1 MSIVSA
7 IQLNSGPNIKV
18 NLYDVSTLIEQI
30 ADTDSKMVVLPEN
43 FALMP
48 ENDEDYI
55 KSSEVL
61 GDGQIQNHLSE
72 LASKYKLWIVGGTI
86 PIKST
91 DDNRVMA
98 STITYNDNGERV
110 SLYNKIH
117 LFDVTL
123 PKSKESY
130 NESKYFMPGE
140 KIEVID
146 TPIGRA
152 GIACCYDLRFPELFR
167 LQHEKNIDVIILPAS
182 FTEQTGKVHWETLVK
197 ARAIENLSF
206 VVSSCQGGYHI
217 NGKKTYGHSM
227 IVNPWGQTLDI
238 IEKGKGF
245 ISAAIDLTQLRSI
258 RENFPV
264 LDHMKLLNK
273 K

>member
-1 MSIVSA
+1 MSKVSA
-7 IQLNSGPNIKV
+7 IQLNSGPNVKV
-18 NLYDVSTLIEQI
+18 NLYDVKTFIEQI
-30 ADTDSKMVVLPEN
+30 ADLGSKMVVLPEN

-48 ENDEDYI
+48 ENDADYI
-55 KSSEVL
+55 KHAEEL
-61 GDGQIQNHLSE
+61 GDGQIQNYLSD
-72 LASKYKLWIVGGTI
+72 LASSYKIWIVGGTI
-86 PIKST
+86 PIRSK
-91 DDNRVMA
+91 DKDRVMA
-98 STITYNDNGERV
+98 STITFNEKGEQV

-130 NESKYFMPGE
+130 NESKYFMAGD

-167 LQHEKNIDVIILPAS
+167 LQHEQKIDVIILPAS
-182 FTEQTGKVHWETLVK
+182 FTQQTGKVHWETLIK

-217 NGKKTYGHSM
+217 NGKKTFGHTM
-227 IVNPWGQTLDI
+227 IVNPWGQTLDLL
-238 IEKGKGF
+238 ENGKGF
-245 ISAAIDLTQLRSI
+245 ISSDIDLSQLKSI

-264 LDHMKLLNK
+264 LEHMKLINK

>member
-1 MSIVSA
+1 
-7 IQLNSGPNIKV
+7 
-18 NLYDVSTLIEQI
+18 
-30 ADTDSKMVVLPEN
+30 
-43 FALMP
+43 
-48 ENDEDYI
+48 
-55 KSSEVL
+55 
-61 GDGQIQNHLSE
+61 
-72 LASKYKLWIVGGTI
+72 
-86 PIKST
+86 
-91 DDNRVMA
+91 MA
-98 STITYNDNGERV
+98 STITFNEKGEQV

-130 NESKYFMPGE
+130 NESKYFMAGD

-167 LQHEKNIDVIILPAS
+167 LQHEKKIDVIILPAS
-182 FTEQTGKVHWETLVK
+182 FTEQTGKVHWETLIK

-217 NGKKTYGHSM
+217 NGKKTFGHTM

-238 IEKGKGF
+238 LENGKGF
-245 ISAAIDLTQLRSI
+245 ISSDIDLSQLKSI

-264 LDHMKLLNK
+264 LEHMKLINK

>member
-1 MSIVSA
+1 MGKVSA
-7 IQLNSGPNIKV
+7 IQLTSGPNVKG
-18 NLYDVSTLIEQI
+18 NLYDVKTYIEQI
-30 ADTDSKMVVLPEN
+30 ADSSTKLVVLPEN

-55 KSSEVL
+55 KHAETL
-61 GDGQIQNHLSE
+61 GDGPIQDFISE
-72 LASKYKLWIVGGTI
+72 LAKTHGLWIVAGTI
-86 PIKST
+86 PIKSS
-91 DDNRVMA
+91 DKNRVMA
-98 STITYNDNGERV
+98 STITYNDQGHTESV
-110 SLYNKIH
+110 YNKIH

-123 PKSKESY
+123 PKSNESY

-140 KIEVID
+140 EINVID
-146 TPIGRA
+146 TPVGRA

-167 LQHEKNIDVIILPAS
+167 LQQKQDIELIIIPAS
-182 FTEQTGKVHWETLVK
+182 FTEQTGKVHWETLIK

-206 VVSSCQGGYHI
+206 VISACQGGYHI

-238 IEKGKGF
+238 IKNGKGY
-245 ISAAIDLTQLRSI
+245 ITSELDLSQLTSI

-264 LDHMKLLNK
+264 LKHIKLLD
-273 K
+273 

>member
-1 MSIVSA
+1 MGNISA
-7 IQLNSGPNIKV
+7 IQLNSGPNIAV
-18 NLYDVSTLIEQI
+18 NLFDVSSFIEKI

-48 ENDEDYI
+48 ENDSDYI
-55 KSSEVL
+55 KYAETL
-61 GDGQIQNHLSE
+61 GNGQIQDCISE
-72 LASKYKLWIVGGTI
+72 LASRYKIWIVGGTI
-86 PIKST
+86 PIKSS
-91 DDNRVMA
+91 DGNRVSA
-98 STITYNDNGERV
+98 STITYNDKGERISV
-110 SLYNKIH
+110 YNKIH

-130 NESKYFMPGE
+130 NESKYFMPGD
-140 KIEVID
+140 KIEIID

-167 LQHEKNIDVIILPAS
+167 LQQRENIEVIIIPAS
-182 FTEQTGKVHWETLVK
+182 FTEQTGQVHWEVLIK
-197 ARAIENLSF
+197 ARAIENTCF

-227 IVNPWGQTLDI
+227 IVSPWGKTLDI

-245 ISAAIDLTQLRSI
+245 ITSEIDLSRLKSL

-264 LDHMKLLNK
+264 LEHMKLLDK
-273 K
+273 

>member
-1 MSIVSA
+1 MSKVST

-18 NLYDVSTLIEQI
+18 NLYDVKTFIEQI
-30 ADTDSKMVVLPEN
+30 ADVGSKLVVLPEN

-48 ENDEDYI
+48 ENDADYI
-55 KSSEVL
+55 KHAEEL
-61 GDGQIQNHLSE
+61 GDGQIQNYLSE
-72 LASKYKLWIVGGTI
+72 LASSYKIWIVGGSI
-86 PIKST
+86 PI
-91 DDNRVMA
+91 
-98 STITYNDNGERV
+98 
-110 SLYNKIH
+110 
-117 LFDVTL
+117 
-123 PKSKESY
+123 KSKESY
-130 NESKYFMPGE
+130 NESKYFMPGD

-167 LQHEKNIDVIILPAS
+167 LQQEQKVDVIILPAS
-182 FTEQTGKVHWETLVK
+182 FTEQTGKVHWETLIK

-217 NGKKTYGHSM
+217 NGKKTFGHTM

-238 IEKGKGF
+238 LEKGKGF
-245 ISAAIDLTQLRSI
+245 ISSDIDLSQLKSI

-264 LDHMKLLNK
+264 LEHMKLINK

>member
-1 MSIVSA
+1 MGKISA
-7 IQLNSGPNIKV
+7 IQLNSGPNIQV
-18 NLYDVSTLIEQI
+18 NLYDVKSFVEKI
-30 ADTDSKMVVLPEN
+30 ADSDSKIIVLPEN

-48 ENDEDYI
+48 ENDNDYI
-55 KSSEVL
+55 KYAENL
-61 GDGQIQNHLSE
+61 GDGQIQNYLSE
-72 LASKYKLWIVGGTI
+72 LAGRYKIWIVGGTI
-86 PIKST
+86 PIKSS
-91 DDNRVMA
+91 DSKRVMA
-98 STITYNDNGERV
+98 STITYDDKGERI
-110 SLYNKIH
+110 SAYNKIH

-130 NESKYFMPGE
+130 NESKYFMPGD

-146 TPIGRA
+146 TPVGRA

-167 LQHEKNIDVIILPAS
+167 FQHDQNIELIIIPAS
-182 FTEQTGKVHWETLVK
+182 FTEQTGKVHWETLIK
-197 ARAIENLSF
+197 ARAIENLCF

-227 IVNPWGQTLDI
+227 IVSPWGKTLDI

-245 ISAAIDLTQLRSI
+245 ISSEIDLSRLKSL

-264 LDHMKLLNK
+264 LDHMKLIGK

>member
-1 MSIVSA
+1 MGNITA

-18 NLYDVSTLIEQI
+18 NLFDVTQFVEKI
-30 ADTDSKMVVLPEN
+30 ADTSSEMVVLPEN

-48 ENDEDYI
+48 ENDSDYI
-55 KSSEVL
+55 KYAETL
-61 GDGQIQNHLSE
+61 GDGQIQNCISE
-72 LASKYKLWIVGGTI
+72 LASRYKIWIVGGTI
-86 PIKST
+86 PIKSS
-91 DDNRVMA
+91 DGNRVSA
-98 STITYNDNGERV
+98 STITYNDKGECV
-110 SLYNKIH
+110 SIYNKIH

-130 NESKYFMPGE
+130 NESKYFAPGD
-140 KIEVID
+140 KIEIID

-167 LQHEKNIDVIILPAS
+167 LQQKEKIELIIIPAS
-182 FTEQTGKVHWETLVK
+182 FTEQTGKVHWETLIK
-197 ARAIENLSF
+197 ARAIENLCF

-227 IVNPWGQTLDI
+227 IVSPWGKTLDI

-245 ISAAIDLTQLRSI
+245 ISSEIDLSQLKSI

-264 LDHMKLLNK
+264 LEHMKLIGK
-273 K
+273 

>member
-1 MSIVSA
+1 MSKVSA

-18 NLYDVSTLIEQI
+18 NLYDVKTYIEQI
-30 ADTDSKMVVLPEN
+30 SETKTEIVVLPEN

-48 ENDEDYI
+48 ENDNDYI
-55 KSSEVL
+55 KFSENL
-61 GDGQIQNHLSE
+61 DDGQIQNYISD
-72 LASKYKLWIVGGTI
+72 LARRYKLWIVAGTI
-86 PIKST
+86 PIKSP
-91 DDNRVMA
+91 DNERVMA
-98 STITYNDNGERV
+98 STITYDDTGKRV

-140 KIEVID
+140 TIEVID

-167 LQHEKNIDVIILPAS
+167 LQQDKKIEVIILPAS
-182 FTEQTGKVHWETLVK
+182 FTEQTGKVHWETLIK
-197 ARAIENLSF
+197 ARAIENLSY
-206 VVSSCQGGYHI
+206 VVTSCQGGYHI
-217 NGKKTYGHSM
+217 NGKKTFGHTMTVS
-227 IVNPWGQTLDI
+227 PWGKTLDKL
-238 IEKGKGF
+238 EKGKGF
-245 ISAAIDLTQLRSI
+245 ITSEIDLSQLKSI

-264 LDHMKLLNK
+264 LDHMKLIK
-273 K
+273 